1 MKTRCMISD
10 AWEPGSDEPH
20 PPMLEFTALWDT
32 GATGGVISQ
41 TVVDACEL
49 QATGTRTMHHAQ
61 GSTRGVSAYTI
72 NIELPNDLEF
82 QALPVIL
89 GDLPGYDVLIGMDI
103 IGLGDF
109 AITHPEGDTKFSFR
123 IPSQA
128 DIDFARDDNR
138 ETSRRSRRS

>member
-41 TVVDACEL
+41 AVVDACAL
-49 QATGTRTMHHAQ
+49 QATGTRTMRHAQ
-61 GSTRGVSAYTI
+61 GSTQGVPAYTV
-72 NIELPNDLEF
+72 NMKLPNDLEF

-89 GDLPGYDVLIGMDI
+89 GDLPGYDMLIGMDI

>member
-1 MKTRCMISD
+1 MY
-10 AWEPGSDEPH
+10 
-20 PPMLEFTALWDT
+20 EFTALWDT
-32 GATGGVISQ
+32 GATGSVISQ

-49 QATGTRTMHHAQ
+49 QATGTRTMRHAQ
-61 GSTRGVSAYTI
+61 GSTQGVSAYTI

-89 GDLPGYDVLIGMDI
+89 GDLPGYDMLIGMDI
-103 IGLGDF
+103 IGIGDF

-138 ETSRRSRRS
+138 EKARRSRRS

>member
-1 MKTRCMISD
+1 MGHRSHWQRHLPDSCGCLRIAGYGHPND
-10 AWEPGSDEPH
+10 ASR
-20 PPMLEFTALWDT
+20 
-32 GATGGVISQ
+32 SR
-41 TVVDACEL
+41 VDPED
-49 QATGTRTMHHAQ
+49 
-61 GSTRGVSAYTI
+61 VSAYTI
-72 NIELPNDLEF
+72 NIKLPNDLEF

-89 GDLPGYDVLIGMDI
+89 GDLPGYDMLIGMDI

>member
-1 MKTRCMISD
+1 MLKTRCMVSYG
-10 AWEPGSDEPH
+10 WERGNDEPH
-20 PPMLEFTALWDT
+20 PPMFEFAALWDT
-32 GATGGVISQ
+32 GATGSVISQ
-41 TVVDACEL
+41 TVVNACEL
-49 QATGTRTMHHAQ
+49 QATGTRTMRHAQ
-61 GSTRGVSAYTI
+61 GSTRGVSAYTV

-89 GDLPGYDVLIGMDI
+89 GDLPGFDMLIGMDI

-128 DIDFARDDNR
+128 DIDFVRDDNS
-138 ETSRRSRRS
+138 ERSGAK

>member
-49 QATGTRTMHHAQ
+49 LVTGTRTMRHAQ
-61 GSTRGVSAYTI
+61 GSIRGVSAYTI
-72 NIELPNDLEF
+72 NMKLPNDLEF

-89 GDLPGYDVLIGMDI
+89 GDLPGYDMLIGMDI

-109 AITHPEGDTKFSFR
+109 AITHPESDTKFSFR

>member
-1 MKTRCMISD
+1 MISD
-10 AWEPGSDEPH
+10 TWSPGDSGPH
-20 PPMLEFTALWDT
+20 PEMFQFTALWDT
-32 GATGGVISQ
+32 GATGSVITQ
-41 TVVDACEL
+41 EVVAACML
-49 QATGTRTMHHAQ
+49 RSVGTRKVNHVQ
-61 GSTRGVSAYTI
+61 GSTDDVPSYAV
-72 NIELPNDLEF
+72 NVKLPNDVEVQGLR
-82 QALPVIL
+82 VIL
-89 GDLPGYDVLIGMDI
+89 GNLRGYDMLIGMDI